1 MSEPELY
8 TVDTIAI
15 LAYLADKMP
24 PKVDAIFSRAEAE
37 KATLIAPSIII
48 GEAIYTLLKGREV
61 FGVSVPSEKLIL
73 FLDTLEISKSIVLAD
88 LDVKGWRMVINIKL
102 PELHDRMVVATYA
115 MHKSKAIL
123 TNDEEIAALKGV
135 KAIWQ

>member
-1 MSEPELY
+1 LSEPERY

-48 GEAIYTLLKGREV
+48 GEAIYTLLRGREV
-61 FGVSVPSEKLIL
+61 FGVPVPSEKLIL
-73 FLDTLEISKSIVLAD
+73 FLDTLEVSKSIVLAD
-88 LDVKGWRMVINIKL
+88 LGVKGWRMVINIKL
-102 PELHDRMVVATYA
+102 PELHDRMVVATYT

>member
-1 MSEPELY
+1 LSEAERY
-8 TVDTIAI
+8 TIDTIAI

-37 KATLIAPSIII
+37 KATLVTPSITI

-73 FLDTLEISKSIVLAD
+73 FLDTLEVSKSIVLAD
-88 LDVKGWRMVINIKL
+88 LDSKGWRMVMNIKL
-102 PELHDRMVVATYA
+102 PELHDRMVVATHT
-115 MHKSKAIL
+115 MHRSKAVL

>member
-1 MSEPELY
+1 MSEAERY
-8 TVDTIAI
+8 TIDTIAI

-37 KATLIAPSIII
+37 KATLVTPSITI

-73 FLDTLEISKSIVLAD
+73 FLDTLEVSKSIVLAD
-88 LDVKGWRMVINIKL
+88 LDSKGWRMVMNIKL
-102 PELHDRMVVATYA
+102 PELHDRMVVATHT
-115 MHKSKAIL
+115 MHRSKAVL